1 MRASFLVVPLTFAV
15 AVYATAD
22 ASTIPGNGETDE
34 ESLLNIASR
43 TKRDLLS
50 SYDGVEVL
58 KTFDS
63 DIFSGAKLETD
74 ADNIDTLL
82 ALPEVVAAWPNRKV
96 HLVAPIDARQVAVN
110 QSEADAY
117 AVHWATGVESLH
129 EDGMLGEGAKVGII
143 DTGVWYTHEA
153 LGGGFGSGFK
163 VAGGYDF
170 VGDKWVAGSTRTPDE
185 DPLDQSGHGTHVAGI
200 VAGESESGWVGVA
213 PKSTIYSYKV
223 FGAGDGTYEDI
234 IIEAMLRAFEDDVDV
249 ITISI
254 GGRGGWANS
263 VWAVVA
269 SRIADEGVVMTIGAG
284 NYGTGGPYYA
294 SSGSSG
300 ENVLSVASAEVNKN
314 EAGETKQPSYFSSW
328 GGLYDLQVKPDITAP
343 GTDIF
348 SAWPGESN
356 SEFVLLSGTSMA
368 TPYVA
373 GVAALFIGKHG
384 GRKVHGKDLA
394 KELSMRIV
402 ATGSALPWLWYN
414 QTAADD
420 FIAPVHQVGGGLV
433 NAAKVVQYTTGL
445 DFQKFALNDT
455 LHFKSNQGITIENKG
470 TETATYSFEVEDW
483 SGFQMLKDYDPLQSG
498 ETPRIRYRAEM
509 EPLSIGVQVGVP
521 ADIKLSPGQ
530 KKKAK

>member
-1 MRASFLVVPLTFAV
+1 M
-15 AVYATAD
+15 
-22 ASTIPGNGETDE
+22 
-34 ESLLNIASR
+34 
-43 TKRDLLS
+43 
-50 SYDGVEVL
+50 
-58 KTFDS
+58 
-63 DIFSGAKLETD
+63 
-74 ADNIDTLL
+74 
-82 ALPEVVAAWPNRKV
+82 
-96 HLVAPIDARQVAVN
+96 
-110 QSEADAY
+110 
-117 AVHWATGVESLH
+117 
-129 EDGMLGEGAKVGII
+129 
-143 DTGVWYTHEA
+143 
-153 LGGGFGSGFK
+153 
-163 VAGGYDF
+163 
-170 VGDKWVAGSTRTPDE
+170 
-185 DPLDQSGHGTHVAGI
+185 DQSGHGTHVAGI

-234 IIEAMLRAFEDDVDV
+234 IIEAMLKAFEDDVDV

-300 ENVLSVASAEVNKN
+300 ENVLSVASAEVSKDGV
-314 EAGETKQPSYFSSW
+314 GETKQPSYFSSW
-328 GGLYDLQVKPDITAP
+328 GGLYDLQVKPDIAAP
-343 GTDIF
+343 GTNIF
-348 SAWPGESN
+348 SAWPGASN

-373 GVAALFIGKHG
+373 GVAALYIGKHG
-384 GRKVHGKDLA
+384 GRKVHGKAFA

-433 NAAKVVQYTTGL
+433 DAEKVVNYTTGL
-445 DFQKFALNDT
+445 NFQKFGLNDT
-455 LHFKSNQGITIENKG
+455 VHFKSNQGITIENTG
-470 TETATYSFEVEDW
+470 TETVTYSFEVEDW
-483 SGFQMLKDYDPLQSG
+483 SGFQMLKDYDPLQVG

-509 EPLSIGVQVGVP
+509 EPLSIGVQVELPGSM
-521 ADIKLSPGQ
+521 KLSPGQ